1 MPAGTITLT
10 NGSTAVTGS
19 STTFT
24 SDVDA
29 NGFIVAT
36 VGGTAY
42 TLGIKSVESD
52 TALTLTQ
59 AYDGPAASGV
69 SFDYVPLATLNLIT
83 SALAAQVSYAVRG
96 LNLDKTNWQQILTG
110 TGNVTVTLPDG
121 TTWTGPAW
129 GYITTLLAGK
139 AAKGAN
145 SDITSLTGLSTALSI
160 AQGGTGAK
168 TASDAWAALLNGRTA
183 ATARND
189 LSLGTSQVPYFSSIE
204 LSSATPFIDFHY
216 GSGATDYNVRLINS
230 SNNLLSCS
238 GVFDVVQGI
247 ASRAG
252 LGGAVDSN
260 VPFFFY
266 WNYVTTATG
275 LYGFVGNTGLGNIS
289 FVAAS
294 DKMLKT
300 EPVYAEDNDDALEQV
315 KNWKVASF
323 KYKARGIIPES
334 DERLGFIA
342 NDMVKFSPECVKG
355 DGLPDDYDI
364 ENDPNNTG
372 YYTLDQI
379 AMIAK
384 LTQAI
389 QAQQQLIENQSEV
402 IATLQERIA
411 SLENAG
417 S

>member
-10 NGSTAVTGS
+10 NNS
-19 STTFT
+19 
-24 SDVDA
+24 
-29 NGFIVAT
+29 AT
-36 VGGTAY
+36 VSGSGTALASELNANDFLVAIVGGVTY
-42 TLGIKSVESD
+42 TLGVKSVESA
-52 TALTLTQ
+52 TSLTLIT
-59 AYDGPAASGV
+59 AYGGPTSSGLAWTAVPNAALVG
-69 SFDYVPLATLNLIT
+69 IT
-83 SALAAQVSYAVRG
+83 AQVAADVAKAIRG
-96 LNLDKTNWQQILTG
+96 LNLDKANWQQIFTG

-121 TTWTGPAW
+121 TTYTGPAW
-129 GYITTLLAGK
+129 NGITTTLAGK

-145 SDITSLTGLSTALSI
+145 SDITSLTGLTTALSI

-168 TASDAWAALLNGRTA
+168 TASDAWVALLNGRTA

-216 GSGATDYNVRLINS
+216 GSGSTDYNVRLINS

-300 EPVYAEDNDDALEQV
+300 EPVYADNNDDALDQV

-379 AMIAK
+379 AIIAK
-384 LTQAI
+384 LTQAV
-389 QAQQQLIENQSEV
+389 QAQQQLIENQIEA
-402 IATLQERIA
+402 ITALQERLTA
-411 SLENAG
+411 LEGTG

>member
-1 MPAGTITLT
+1 MPAGTIALT
-10 NGSTAVTGS
+10 NGSTAVNGTGTS
-19 STTFT
+19 FTTELKAGDFVGVMVGGAPYTLVVGAIT
-24 SDVDA
+24 SDTQLTINVA
-29 NGFIVAT
+29 FNGPTSTGLAWYAIPSSLQTAITQKILNDFAT
-36 VGGTAY
+36 VARGMI
-42 TLGIKSVESD
+42 LEKS
-52 TALTLTQ
+52 
-59 AYDGPAASGV
+59 
-69 SFDYVPLATLNLIT
+69 
-83 SALAAQVSYAVRG
+83 
-96 LNLDKTNWQQILTG
+96 NWQQIYTG

-121 TTWTGPAW
+121 TTYTGPAW
-129 GYITTLLAGK
+129 NGITTTLAGK

-145 SDITSLTGLSTALSI
+145 SDITSLTGLTTALSI
-160 AQGGTGAK
+160 AQGGTGAT
-168 TASDAWAALLNGRTA
+168 TASAAWTALLNGRTV

-189 LSLGTSQVPYFSSIE
+189 LGLGTAQVPYFSAIE
-204 LSSATPFIDFHY
+204 LSGATPFIDFHY
-216 GSGATDYNVRLINS
+216 GSGATDYNVRLINDA
-230 SNNLLSCS
+230 NNLLSCT
-238 GVFDVVQGI
+238 GVFDAAQGI
-247 ASRAG
+247 ASRSG
-252 LGGAVDSN
+252 LGGSRDSN

-300 EPVYAEDNDDALEQV
+300 EPVYADNNDDALYQV

-389 QAQQQLIENQSEV
+389 QAQQQLIENQSKS
-402 IATLQERIA
+402 ITALQERIA
-411 SLENAG
+411 ALEGTG